1 MSNQQTI
8 ILVVVIAV
16 VFVISSGAY
25 TIDETE
31 QVIITQFGRPVG
43 DALTEPGLR
52 FKIPFIQFESFFIL
66 LTHLKGVLAQC
77 LS

>member
-16 VFVISSGAY
+16 VFVVSSGIY

-31 QVIITQFGRPVG
+31 QIIIAQFGRPVR
-43 DALTEPGLR
+43 DALTEPGLS
-52 FKIPFIQFESFFIL
+52 FKIPFIQFESLFIL
-66 LTHLKGVLAQC
+66 STHPKGVLAQC